1 MIINF
6 KNQKIFKL
14 NEQCHF
20 QLRQKSLIFEKSNEG
35 YLFNHIVHDNFH
47 SKFPKLAVDD

>member
-1 MIINF
+1 MIFNF
-6 KNQKIFKL
+6 MIQFIFKY
-14 NEQCHF
+14 NDECHF